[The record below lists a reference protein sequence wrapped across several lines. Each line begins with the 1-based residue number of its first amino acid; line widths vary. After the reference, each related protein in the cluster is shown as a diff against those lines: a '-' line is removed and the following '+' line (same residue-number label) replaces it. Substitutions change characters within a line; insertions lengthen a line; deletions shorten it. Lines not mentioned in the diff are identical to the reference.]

1 MWWSCVFSVAWKNAN
16 IAACSRKVIT
26 MNRLDLWLGRITS
39 LSQLFLVVV
48 AIATIK
54 LTVIPLYQKEL
65 NSEELAK
72 SQIKLN
78 SVQAE
83 IDRLQSAI
91 TAKEKLLVETQ
102 SRQDDLAKAEES
114 SRERLLLVDAELKL
128 KETELL
134 SLRRNQER
142 MIAESAKMKGQL
154 KSENTLKF
162 YQAVEWFSMVSDLQ
176 RDCYNPEMAEI
187 FENAE
192 ARKADL
198 RKGCGP
204 YRSLKDGI
212 NAIRERRRDSSGDP
226 LNISMLDA
234 WLSVAEKELEHKKI
248 SLRSSFDLAVYQS
261 LGSENLVKKPGE
273 AEEAFYKRK
282 ADVEKSQSDYSLRAR
297 DHDREIQKD
306 FIRNL
311 KLPS

>member
-1 MWWSCVFSVAWKNAN
+1 
-16 IAACSRKVIT
+16 
-26 MNRLDLWLGRITS
+26 MNRFDLWLGRITS
-39 LSQLFLVVV
+39 LSQLFLVVA

-78 SVQAE
+78 SVQVE
-83 IDRLQSAI
+83 IDKLQSAI
-91 TAKEKLLVETQ
+91 AEKEKLLVDVQ

-114 SRERLLLVDAELKL
+114 SRERLLLVDAELKH
-128 KETELL
+128 KEAELQ
-134 SLRRNQER
+134 SLRRIQER
-142 MIAESAKMKGQL
+142 MIADSAKIKGQL

-162 YQAVEWFSMVSDLQ
+162 YQALEWFSMVSELQ
-176 RDCYNPEMAEI
+176 RDCYNPEVAEI

-192 ARKADL
+192 TRKADL

-204 YRSLKDGI
+204 YRSLKDAI
-212 NAIRERRRDSSGDP
+212 KSIRERRRDSSGDP

-234 WLSVAEKELEHKKI
+234 WLSVAENELEHKKV
-248 SLRSSFDLAVYQS
+248 SLRSSFDLAVYQG

-273 AEEAFYKRK
+273 SDEEFYKRK
-282 ADVEKSQSDYSLRAR
+282 ADVEKSQSDYSNRAR
-297 DHDREIQKD
+297 DHDREAQKD

>member
-1 MWWSCVFSVAWKNAN
+1 MFSVALKNAN
-16 IAACSRKVIT
+16 VAACSRKVIT
-26 MNRLDLWLGRITS
+26 MNRFDLWLGRITS
-39 LSQLFLVVV
+39 LSQLFLVVA

-78 SVQAE
+78 SVQVE
-83 IDRLQSAI
+83 IDKLQSTIA
-91 TAKEKLLVETQ
+91 AKEKLLVDVQ

-114 SRERLLLVDAELKL
+114 SRERLLLVDAELKH
-128 KETELL
+128 KEAELL
-134 SLRRNQER
+134 SLRRVQEK
-142 MIAESAKMKGQL
+142 MVADSAKVRGQL
-154 KSENTLKF
+154 NSENTLKF
-162 YQAVEWFSMVSDLQ
+162 YQALEWFSMVSELQ
-176 RDCYNPEMAEI
+176 RDCYNPEVAEI

-192 ARKADL
+192 MRKADL

-212 NAIRERRRDSSGDP
+212 KSIRERRRDSSGDP

-234 WLSVAEKELEHKKI
+234 WLTVAEKELEHKKI
-248 SLRSSFDLAVYQS
+248 SLRSSFDLAVYQG

-273 AEEAFYKRK
+273 SDKEFYKRK
-282 ADVEKSQSDYSLRAR
+282 ADVEKSQSDYSSRAR
-297 DHDREIQKD
+297 DHDREAQKD